1 MNGREKQK
9 QKLLILYASQT
20 GNALD
25 AAERIA
31 REAERRGCPVTL
43 LSIDCF
49 NAGSLPYEENVIFV
63 VSTTGQGDTPDSMKA
78 FWKFLLQRNLSQRWL
93 EGVHYAVFGLGD
105 SGYQK
110 YNFVA
115 KKLDKRLLDL
125 GAVAIV
131 ERGLG
136 DDQHPSGYDYNYVLM
151 ST

>member
-1 MNGREKQK
+1 MHWMR
-9 QKLLILYASQT
+9 
-20 GNALD
+20 
-25 AAERIA
+25 
-31 REAERRGCPVTL
+31 RRGCPVAL

-49 NAGSLPYEENVIFV
+49 NAGSLPHEDNVIFV

-78 FWKFLLQRNLSQRWL
+78 FWKFLLQRNLNQWWL

-115 KKLDKRLLDL
+115 EKLDKRLLDL

-131 ERGLG
+131 ERGQWLLLKEVWAMISTLQG
-136 DDQHPSGYDYNYVLM
+136 SSWRDGELPSQC
-151 ST
+151 